1 MPNDCA
7 CAPQAEADAA
17 AKAAR
22 AAERAANKAL
32 PKADRKPIY
41 SPEVRAKI
49 SEGLRKRWRDP
60 AYRASRNYT
69 ASNATRLK
77 LSEAM
82 KAKWKDGSFRQRNT
96 VDGLVHPNPNPNS
109 NPNPSPNPNP
119 NPNPSPYPD
128 PHPNQVNGTHHSP
141 ERRAKIAESVRR
153 KWALDKDYR
162 NRTVEA
168 IRRSRNVTIQVRV
181 RASVKG

>member
-7 CAPQAEADAA
+7 CVPQAEADAA

-32 PKADRKPIY
+32 PKADRKSIY

-96 VDGLVHPNPNPNS
+96 VDGLVHPNPNNNS
-109 NPNPSPNPNP
+109 NPNSGTAKRATLTKANASPPSF
-119 NPNPSPYPD
+119 
-128 PHPNQVNGTHHSP
+128 
-141 ERRAKIAESVRR
+141 A
-153 KWALDKDYR
+153 
-162 NRTVEA
+162 
-168 IRRSRNVTIQVRV
+168 RSSELEKSGQWPV
-181 RASVKG
+181 SW